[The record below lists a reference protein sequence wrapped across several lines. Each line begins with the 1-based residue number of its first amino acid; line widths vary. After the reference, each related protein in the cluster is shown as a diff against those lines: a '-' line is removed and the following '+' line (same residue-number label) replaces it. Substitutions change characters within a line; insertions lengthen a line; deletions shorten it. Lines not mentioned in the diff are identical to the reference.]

1 MAIFSCLDDV
11 FYVQNRDEGH
21 KNSVSLAFYTYFLA
35 LGLEGFL
42 RTSPWDTLDPVLLV
56 VVVVIVV
63 VVVVVAVVVIFL
75 SFGT

>member
-35 LGLEGFL
+35 LGLDKDL
-42 RTSPWDTLDPVLLV
+42 RVS
-56 VVVVIVV
+56 
-63 VVVVVAVVVIFL
+63 
-75 SFGT
+75 